1 MSAIAERTEQRLES
15 RARPARKT
23 KLYLGTAGMLAALAF
38 AGFAQSYWLPM
49 AAGTL
54 ALHPL
59 IHVHG
64 ALFFLWML
72 FFVLQSALVERG
84 AAHSHRELGLFG
96 IALASLMVFSGVLV
110 QIVTLPAGLG
120 GPQPA
125 VARNVAA
132 LGFSAMIMFTTFV
145 ALAIANVRRP
155 EVHRRLMVLASF
167 AIIGAAVVRLMRF
180 VPDTTQFERALLGNA
195 AVDAL
200 LLGVVLLDRRA
211 VGRVHGVWIA
221 GGAFLAAN
229 QVARALIART
239 DWWAAVTDRLAA
251 LAA

>member
-1 MSAIAERTEQRLES
+1 MNAIAASIEQRLEPQV
-15 RARPARKT
+15 RPTRRT
-23 KLYLGTAGMLAALAF
+23 KLYLGTASLLAAIAF

-49 AAGTL
+49 AASAL
-54 ALHPL
+54 SLHPL

-64 ALFFLWML
+64 ALFFLWTL
-72 FFVLQSALVERG
+72 FFVLQTALVERG
-84 AAHSHRELGLFG
+84 RTSWHRELGLLG
-96 IALASLMVFSGVLV
+96 IALAALMVFSGVLV
-110 QIVTLPAGLG
+110 QIVTLPAGLR

-145 ALAIANVRRP
+145 ALAIANLRRP
-155 EVHRRLMVLASF
+155 ELHRRLMVLASF

-180 VPDTTQFERALLGNA
+180 VPDTTQFERALLGNV

-200 LLGVVLLDRRA
+200 LLAVVLLDRRA
-211 VGRVHGVWIA
+211 TRRVHGVWVA
-221 GGAFLAAN
+221 GGAFLVAN

-251 LAA
+251 LAG